1 MFGPLLEQP
10 DRVGSFPVTAG
21 DAIAAFWRE
30 WPPLRDSLEQELAQG
45 EYGDGTE
52 QLTDLTEAIDP
63 GLEWDLLPGIEAR
76 YALCL
81 SAASDPALRPLTEQ
95 WVRAA
100 PEPDG
105 GWEYHPA
112 RIPVTPVAL
121 EVGSFRIHPRDVL
134 VVIEPDQSREDLNL
148 TVGHPDFAGLDEV
161 LQLQVVFRLLDD
173 LLGEDLM
180 ESWVGSVDVVPHPLS
195 WGVPLLDLA
204 DEVHRHEASA
214 TGQKWEFIEE
224 EDEELGDSR
233 LFINRALKRLKHLD
247 LDFVAT
253 VSIEVQSFDPVLVR
267 EVEKD
272 LAGILG
278 TEGVIYAHRA
288 FDDFTVLYAYVG
300 EGVADEVR
308 QLADRWSPRVYEV
321 MVEPD
326 SGWDTYEEM
335 R

>member
-1 MFGPLLEQP
+1 MT
-10 DRVGSFPVTAG
+10 VG
-21 DAIAAFWRE
+21 DAIAAFWEE
-30 WPPLRDSLEQELAQG
+30 WPRLRGLLEQELARG
-45 EYGDGTE
+45 DYGDGTE

-63 GLEWDLLPGIEAR
+63 GLEWDLLAGLEAR
-76 YALCL
+76 HALCL
-81 SAASDPALRPLTEQ
+81 SSALDPALRPLTEQ

-105 GWEYHPA
+105 DWEYHPA

-134 VVIEPDQSREDLNL
+134 VVIEPDQSRDELNL
-148 TVGHPDFAGLDEV
+148 TVGHPDFGGLDEV

-180 ESWVGSVDVVPHPLS
+180 ESWVGSVDVVPHPLT
-195 WGVPLLDLA
+195 WGVPFLDLA
-204 DEVHRHEASA
+204 DEVDRHAASA
-214 TGQKWEFIEE
+214 TGQTWEFIEE

-233 LFINRALKRLKHLD
+233 LFINRSLKRIDHLD

-272 LAGILG
+272 LAGVLG

-300 EGVADEVR
+300 EGAADGVR
-308 QLADRWSPRVYEV
+308 RLADRWSPQVYEV

-326 SGWDTYEEM
+326 PTWDTYEEM

>member
-1 MFGPLLEQP
+1 MFGPVLERP
-10 DRVGSFPVTAG
+10 DRVGSLPVTAG
-21 DAIAAFWRE
+21 DTIAAFWQE
-30 WPPLRDSLEQELAQG
+30 WPRLRDLLEQELAEG
-45 EYGDGTE
+45 DYGDGTE
-52 QLTDLTEAIDP
+52 RLTDLTEAIDP
-63 GLEWDLLPGIEAR
+63 GLEWELLRGYEAR
-76 YALCL
+76 HALCL
-81 SAASDPALRPLTEQ
+81 SAASDPGLRPLTER

-161 LQLQVVFRLLDD
+161 LQLQVVFRFLDD
-173 LLGEDLM
+173 LLGEDKM

-204 DEVHRHEASA
+204 DAVDHHAASA
-214 TGQKWEFIEE
+214 TGQRWEFIEE
-224 EDEELGDSR
+224 EDDELGDSR
-233 LFINRALKRLKHLD
+233 LFINRALKRLDHLD
-247 LDFVAT
+247 LDFVVT

-272 LAGILG
+272 LAESLG

-300 EGVADEVR
+300 EGVADDVR

-326 SGWDTYEEM
+326 PAWDTYEDM

>member
-10 DRVGSFPVTAG
+10 ARAGSLPVTAG
-21 DAIAAFWRE
+21 DAIAAFWEE
-30 WPPLRDSLEQELAQG
+30 WPRLRGLLEQELARG
-45 EYGDGTE
+45 DYGDGTE

-63 GLEWDLLPGIEAR
+63 GLEWDLLAGLEAR
-76 YALCL
+76 HALCL
-81 SAASDPALRPLTEQ
+81 SSASDPALRPLTEQ

-100 PEPDG
+100 PESDG
-105 GWEYHPA
+105 DWEYHPA

-121 EVGSFRIHPRDVL
+121 AVGNLRIHPRDVL
-134 VVIEPDQSREDLNL
+134 VVIEPDQSRDELNL
-148 TVGHPDFAGLDEV
+148 TVGHPDFGGLDEV

-180 ESWVGSVDVVPHPLS
+180 ESWVGSVDVVPHPLT
-195 WGVPLLDLA
+195 WGVPFLDLA
-204 DEVHRHEASA
+204 DEVDRHAASA
-214 TGQKWEFIEE
+214 AGQTWEFIEE

-233 LFINRALKRLKHLD
+233 LFINRSLKRIDHLD

-272 LAGILG
+272 LAGVLG
-278 TEGVIYAHRA
+278 SEGVIYAHRA

-300 EGVADEVR
+300 EGAADDVR
-308 QLADRWSPRVYEV
+308 RLADRWSPQVYEV

-326 SGWDTYEEM
+326 PAWNTYEEM

>member
-1 MFGPLLEQP
+1 MRSLLE
-10 DRVGSFPVTAG
+10 
-21 DAIAAFWRE
+21 E
-30 WPPLRDSLEQELAQG
+30 ELARG

-52 QLTDLTEAIDP
+52 QLTDLTEVIDP
-63 GLEWDLLPGIEAR
+63 GLEWDLSPGLDAR
-76 YALCL
+76 HALCL
-81 SAASDPALRPLTEQ
+81 SAASDPALRPLTER

-100 PEPDG
+100 PEPGG

-121 EVGSFRIHPRDVL
+121 AVGNLLIHPRDVL
-134 VVIEPDQSREDLNL
+134 VVIEPDQSREELNL
-148 TVGHPDFAGLDEV
+148 TVGHPDFSGLDEV

-173 LLGEDLM
+173 LLGEDPM

-204 DEVHRHEASA
+204 DEVDHRAASA
-214 TGQKWEFIEE
+214 TGRKWEFIEE
-224 EDEELGDSR
+224 EDAELGDSR
-233 LFINRALKRLKHLD
+233 LFINRALKRLDYLD
-247 LDFVAT
+247 LDFVVT

-272 LAGILG
+272 LAGVLG

-288 FDDFTVLYAYVG
+288 FDDFTVLYAYVS
-300 EGVADEVR
+300 EGVADGVR

-326 SGWDTYEEM
+326 PAWDTYEDM

>member
-1 MFGPLLEQP
+1 M
-10 DRVGSFPVTAG
+10 TAG
-21 DAIAAFWRE
+21 DAVAAFWQE
-30 WPPLRDSLEQELAQG
+30 WPTLRALLEQELAQG
-45 EYGDGTE
+45 DYGDGTE
-52 QLTDLTEAIDP
+52 QLTDLTAEIDP
-63 GLEWDLLPGIEAR
+63 GLEWDLLPGRDAR
-76 YALCL
+76 HALCL
-81 SAASDPALRPLTEQ
+81 SAALDPALRPLTEQ

-105 GWEYHPA
+105 DWEYHPA

-134 VVIEPDQSREDLNL
+134 VVIEPDQSREELDL
-148 TVGHPDFAGLDEV
+148 TVGHPDFAALDEV
-161 LQLQVVFRLLDD
+161 RQLQVVFHLLDD
-173 LLGEDLM
+173 LLGEDRM
-180 ESWVGSVDVVPHPLS
+180 ESWIGSVDVVPHPLS
-195 WGVPLLDLA
+195 WGMPLLDLA
-204 DEVHRHEASA
+204 DAVDRHDASA
-214 TGQKWEFIEE
+214 TRQRWEFIEK

-233 LFINRALKRLKHLD
+233 LFINRALKRLEHLD
-247 LDFVAT
+247 LEFVVT

-272 LAGILG
+272 LAGTLG

-300 EGVADEVR
+300 EGVADDVR
-308 QLADRWSPRVYEV
+308 RLADRWSPHVYEV

-326 SGWDTYEEM
+326 SGWDTYEDM